1 MHGPWQPLCRVAVGG
16 RFRGDTEMRD
26 GYMSTQHAARLRR
39 QGPQRRLAFGVAA
52 VLTSLI
58 ASVAAQAVR
67 PVQQLFEAGQDAEAL
82 EVVAAGRA
90 EGSAQL
96 ENDFLA
102 GQIRMRMNQPD
113 AAGAEFERL
122 SAAVEPVWRL
132 VGESAAALVGADL
145 ARALD
150 AANRATGVGPDH
162 FYAQYQL
169 GLVSAKM
176 ENWAAAAAAFDRAAE
191 LDPTF
196 AYAHYYAGLANSRIK
211 RADRT
216 AEHLERFLKLAPMAP
231 ERPAMESLM
240 RTLRGR

>member
-1 MHGPWQPLCRVAVGG
+1 
-16 RFRGDTEMRD
+16 
-26 GYMSTQHAARLRR
+26 MSTLQVARLRR
-39 QGPQRRLAFGVAA
+39 QGRERWLAFCVAA
-52 VLTSLI
+52 VLMALI
-58 ASVAAQAVR
+58 GSVAAQGAR
-67 PVQQLFEAGQDAEAL
+67 SAQQLFEAGQDAEAL
-82 EVVAAGRA
+82 EVVATARA
-90 EGSAQL
+90 QGSADL

-102 GQIRMRMNQPD
+102 GQIRMRMSQPD
-113 AAGAEFERL
+113 AARAEFDRL

-145 ARALD
+145 TRALD
-150 AANRATGVGPDH
+150 AANRATAVGPDH
-162 FYAQYQL
+162 FHAQYQL